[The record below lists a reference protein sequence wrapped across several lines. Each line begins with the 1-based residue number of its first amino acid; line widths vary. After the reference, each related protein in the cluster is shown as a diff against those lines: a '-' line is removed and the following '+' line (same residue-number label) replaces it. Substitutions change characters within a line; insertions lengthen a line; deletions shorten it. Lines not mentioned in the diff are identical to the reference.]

1 MGVRPPFGLGQFQRY
16 PQVDFAQDLVELLVP
31 RAVPEV
37 GSDGFQPQ
45 PHCLVEAAAEQASLS
60 SSSASSARLPR
71 SIARRRRSPGS
82 STPCKAIKAL
92 MPARVRNA
100 IVGLV
105 ACGASVSEGAKRRL
119 RGAPDGRGVR
129 SDSEPTRSAD
139 AHASTLRL
147 HGQWV
152 VKCHRGTGKNGRN
165 RRQNLPSAQVPR
177 ADAAR
182 QPGAL

>member
-1 MGVRPPFGLGQFQRY
+1 LPGRGSRRASELELVERIERPPAPL
-16 PQVDFAQDLVELLVP
+16 D
-31 RAVPEV
+31 RAP
-37 GSDGFQPQ
+37 P
-45 PHCLVEAAAEQASLS
+45 PLA
-60 SSSASSARLPR
+60 
-71 SIARRRRSPGS
+71 GS

-152 VKCHRGTGKNGRN
+152 VKCHRWTGKNGRN